1 MWIDKIAASTPD
13 KRGDLNGVDATPSNA
28 LIRQCFPGEPICL
41 TALGE
46 NLARGGVP
54 TDLTQRAFLA
64 LVFNARW
71 VLAECCI
78 DPIEITGFTR
88 RVRSKPHSE
97 GAFGWVK
104 SHHH

>member
-46 NLARGGVP
+46 NQPGV
-54 TDLTQRAFLA
+54 AF
-64 LVFNARW
+64 R
-71 VLAECCI
+71 
-78 DPIEITGFTR
+78 PI
-88 RVRSKPHSE
+88 
-97 GAFGWVK
+97 
-104 SHHH
+104 